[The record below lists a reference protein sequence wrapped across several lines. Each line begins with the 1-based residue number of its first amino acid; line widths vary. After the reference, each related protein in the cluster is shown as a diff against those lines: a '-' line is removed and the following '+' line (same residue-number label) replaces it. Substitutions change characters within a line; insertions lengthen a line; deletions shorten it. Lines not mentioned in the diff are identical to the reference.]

1 MTRSDDPAQLRHRA
15 GERALDLL
23 TSLRLPPGTALAAT
37 GSLARGEMAPRSDLD
52 LILLHPAGSSPTP
65 TQVEAVWYPVWN
77 TKFRLDHS
85 VCTPADCVTSLAH
98 SPTAALAL
106 LDLAPIAG
114 DGDLVERTRQEIR
127 ARWRRQL
134 PASFGMIVD
143 AAISRWRRSGSVVT
157 MTHPDLK
164 NGRGG
169 LRDLELL
176 RALALGNLCDA
187 PPLVEEQRLLLD
199 VRTLLHVE
207 ARRARDILDP
217 EFAADIAGRLGLR
230 DRYQLATA
238 LADAARTIDDA
249 LVAGLG
255 TARGV
260 LARRFSGA
268 RQPVPRRPLDLDVV
282 DAGGV
287 ITLSREPDLT
297 DPALLLRV
305 GAAAARTGLPVAE
318 HTWNRLRQ
326 LPDLPRVLPAT
337 AADDFFSL
345 LASAEHSADVIRE
358 LDRRGL
364 WARLVPEWG
373 HIRGRMPRERT
384 HIHTIDQHS
393 LVTVGL
399 CATATVKVPRPDL
412 LLLAALFHDIGK
424 GHGRPHEQ
432 VGAEFVSRMAARLG
446 LNQPDR
452 SRVQTLVAE
461 HTILPRLLSRADPRS
476 DSSRDR
482 LLDAAH
488 HDLLTIN
495 LLEVLTEA
503 DAKAT
508 GPGVWNRS
516 LEAGLRQ
523 VVGRARR
530 ELHSFSPTRPMVY
543 APDRIGLRVNE
554 GEETVTV
561 WWRGEYQREIVRV
574 LAVFAAKAWNILG
587 ARLTRAGDGTIH
599 AEFDTRSTTEKPERS
614 ADAPGFVQAYNS
626 GVHSTLPPVTPAS
639 TATYWEGSLL
649 EVRTVDRIAALGTVL
664 TVLPELSW
672 LSMRTPGAT
681 MIVQAAFLEE
691 VDRGKVGRDVTRVL
705 ATG

>member
-1 MTRSDDPAQLRHRA
+1 MTRSDEPAQLRHRT
-15 GERALDLL
+15 GERAHDLL
-23 TSLRLPPGTALAAT
+23 ASLPLPPGTALAAT
-37 GSLARGEMAPRSDLD
+37 GSLARREMAPHSDLD
-52 LILLHPAGSSPTP
+52 LILLHPADTPPTSA
-65 TQVEAVWYPVWN
+65 QVGAVWYPVWN

-85 VCTPADCVTSLAH
+85 VRTPADCTTALTE

-106 LDLAPIAG
+106 LDLTHIAG
-114 DGDLVERTRQEIR
+114 DESLVAHTREEART
-127 ARWRRQL
+127 RWRRQL
-134 PASFGMIVD
+134 PTSFGMIVD
-143 AAISRWRRSGSVVT
+143 AAIARWRRSGSVVT

-187 PPLVEEQRLLLD
+187 PPLAEERHLLLD

-217 EFAADIAGRLGLR
+217 EFAADISGRLGFR

-249 LVAGLG
+249 LVAGLA

-260 LARRFSGA
+260 LARRFSGP
-268 RQPVPRRPLDLDVV
+268 RQSVPRRPLDLDVV

-287 ITLSREPDLT
+287 ITLSREPDLS

-318 HTWNRLRQ
+318 HTWSRLQ
-326 LPDLPRVLPAT
+326 ELPDLPRVLPAA
-337 AADDFFSL
+337 AADDFFAL
-345 LASAEHSADVIRE
+345 LASAEHSADVIGE

-364 WARLVPEWG
+364 WARLVPEWD

-424 GHGRPHEQ
+424 GYGRPHEQ

-446 LNQPDR
+446 LNLPDR

-461 HTILPRLLSRADPRS
+461 HTTLPRMLSRADPRS
-476 DSSRDR
+476 DASRDL

-488 HDLLTIN
+488 HDLLTVN

-516 LEAGLRQ
+516 LESGLRQ

-530 ELHSFSPTRPMVY
+530 ELDSFSPARPIVY
-543 APDRIGLRVNE
+543 APDPIGLRVNDRQ
-554 GEETVTV
+554 ETVTV
-561 WWRGEYQREIVRV
+561 WWRGDYQREIVRV

-587 ARLTRAGDGTIH
+587 TRLTRAQDGTIH
-599 AEFDTRSTTEKPERS
+599 AEFDTRSTTEKPEQS
-614 ADAPGFVQAYNS
+614 ADGPGFVQAYNS
-626 GVHSTLPPVTPAS
+626 GVHSTLPPVEPAS
-639 TATYWEGSLL
+639 TATYWQGNLL
-649 EVRTVDRIAALGTVL
+649 EVRTVDRVAALGTVL

-681 MIVQAAFLEE
+681 MIVQAAFREE
-691 VDRGKVGRDVTRVL
+691 VDRGKVSRDVTRVL